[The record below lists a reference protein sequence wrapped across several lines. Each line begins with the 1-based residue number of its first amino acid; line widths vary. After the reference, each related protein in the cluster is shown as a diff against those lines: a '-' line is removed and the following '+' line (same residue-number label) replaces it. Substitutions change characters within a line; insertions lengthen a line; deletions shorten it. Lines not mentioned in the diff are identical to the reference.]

1 MLVCQQEQHPL
12 KPESPLMTNYRL
24 ISAESTAWIGLDAH
38 ARSCL
43 LGWMDE
49 QGQRR
54 QCWRFATQERAI
66 IEHLK
71 LIPAKAKYLAVEECG
86 LGRWIAQV
94 AKPHVTEVVVCDPRH
109 NASISRHHHKCDE
122 EDSYGLARLYRLGE
136 LKAVWQP
143 KDQSR
148 SVFKCAVQSYLDAV
162 QRQTALKLQIKAHFR
177 QWGVIPLGSSVYS
190 RRGRE
195 PYLNELKEEGVRQQ
209 QRLLYELMDGALENE
224 SKARRLMIQQGK
236 HFPEIMLLQSVPGVG
251 RIGAHLFS
259 AYIQEPAR
267 FEKPSQ
273 LYRYCRLGIRDRSS
287 DNKPLGY
294 QQLDRHG
301 HGVLK
306 AMTYRAW
313 LTAMR
318 LKKGPIYQFYLAS
331 LKRSGN
337 EVHARLNTQRKVL
350 MTLWTM
356 WKNNAMFE
364 AAKFFGTQAQL
375 TATA

>member
-1 MLVCQQEQHPL
+1 
-12 KPESPLMTNYRL
+12 
-24 ISAESTAWIGLDAH
+24 
-38 ARSCL
+38 
-43 LGWMDE
+43 
-49 QGQRR
+49 
-54 QCWRFATQERAI
+54 
-66 IEHLK
+66 
-71 LIPAKAKYLAVEECG
+71 
-86 LGRWIAQV
+86 
-94 AKPHVTEVVVCDPRH
+94 
-109 NASISRHHHKCDE
+109 
-122 EDSYGLARLYRLGE
+122 
-136 LKAVWQP
+136 
-143 KDQSR
+143 
-148 SVFKCAVQSYLDAV
+148 
-162 QRQTALKLQIKAHFR
+162 
-177 QWGVIPLGSSVYS
+177 
-190 RRGRE
+190 
-195 PYLNELKEEGVRQQ
+195 
-209 QRLLYELMDGALENE
+209 MDGALENE